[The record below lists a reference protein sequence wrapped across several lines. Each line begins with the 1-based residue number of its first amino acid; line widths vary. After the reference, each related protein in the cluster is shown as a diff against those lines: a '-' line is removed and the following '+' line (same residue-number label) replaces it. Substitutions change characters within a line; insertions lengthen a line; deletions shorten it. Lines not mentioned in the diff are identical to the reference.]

1 MYLFNIYV
9 MGYCLFVCFCE
20 RIYDQNVDCVDDES
34 ILRRIF
40 KLFLFIR
47 IFSCS
52 IRMKYTHLDNAK
64 RSDVGTTITGG
75 NGQSL
80 SIQDILLAARKSN
93 LIAILPRNSPRF
105 EVGYFFRKLYIS
117 MLDLLAVG
125 PKFTRPACR
134 AAAAAIDRY
143 LLPAPVLSS
152 KPADRR
158 CCCRSTGQTDGRT
171 DGRTDTGPFYDAYR
185 MLRGPRRMHD

>member
-1 MYLFNIYV
+1 

-75 NGQSL
+75 TGQSL

-93 LIAILPRNSPRF
+93 LIAILRRNSPRF
-105 EVGYFFRKLYIS
+105 EVGYFFSQIIYKYAWPPCSRTKIYAARMSCSSSSYRSIFAARARPQQQTRRPP
-117 MLDLLAVG
+117 LLLS
-125 PKFTRPACR
+125 
-134 AAAAAIDRY
+134 ID
-143 LLPAPVLSS
+143 
-152 KPADRR
+152 
-158 CCCRSTGQTDGRT
+158 GTDGRT
-171 DGRTDTGPFYDAYR
+171 DGHGTVLWRLPHAAWTA
-185 MLRGPRRMHD
+185 

>member
-1 MYLFNIYV
+1 LYLFNIYV

-75 NGQSL
+75 TGQSL

-93 LIAILPRNSPRF
+93 LIAILRRNSPRF
-105 EVGYFFRKLYIS
+105 EVGYFFSQIIYKY
-117 MLDLLAVG
+117 A
-125 PKFTRPACR
+125 
-134 AAAAAIDRY
+134 
-143 LLPAPVLSS
+143 
-152 KPADRR
+152 
-158 CCCRSTGQTDGRT
+158 
-171 DGRTDTGPFYDAYR
+171 
-185 MLRGPRRMHD
+185 